1 MEIGAQ
7 FACAISAFT
16 DEICTPTIEK
26 WQNVF
31 QFLKT
36 FKQNSENDGKAR
48 RNQLVETDSPALS
61 LRTVELL
68 MFPLTC
74 KVYVVA
80 PRFSIVFHS
89 GA

>member
-36 FKQNSENDGKAR
+36 FKQKGAFRQKR
-48 RNQLVETDSPALS
+48 YAL
-61 LRTVELL
+61 RDAP
-68 MFPLTC
+68 FALTFNIQVPEQALHQEC
-74 KVYVVA
+74 I
-80 PRFSIVFHS
+80 P
-89 GA
+89 